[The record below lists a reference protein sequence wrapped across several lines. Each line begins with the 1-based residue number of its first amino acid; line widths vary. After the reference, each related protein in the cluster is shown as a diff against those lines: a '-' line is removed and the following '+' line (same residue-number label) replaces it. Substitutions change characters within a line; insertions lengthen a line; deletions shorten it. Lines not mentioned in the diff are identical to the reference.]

1 MPLSIA
7 IATGSPVSIYR
18 QIVDQVC
25 AAVVA
30 GRLEE
35 NEALPSVRALA
46 DQLVVNPNTVARAYG
61 ELVREGIVES
71 RAGRGMFI
79 APRRQMYTRPERLR
93 RIEPALNA
101 FVSEA
106 LLLGFTPEEIIEQVA
121 AKADTLSPARKDKA
135 HPSKGASR

>member
-1 MPLSIA
+1 MPLSISVA
-7 IATGSPVSIYR
+7 PGSPVSIYR

-35 NEALPSVRALA
+35 SEPLPSVRALA

-71 RAGRGMFI
+71 RAGRGMFV
-79 APRRQMYTRPERLR
+79 APRRQMYTRSERLR
-93 RIEPALNA
+93 RIELPLHTY
-101 FVSEA
+101 VSEA
-106 LLLGFTPEEIIEQVA
+106 LLLGFTPEEIAEQVK
-121 AKADTLSPARKDKA
+121 AKTDELSPTRKDKS
-135 HPSKGASR
+135 PPRGTSR

>member
-35 NEALPSVRALA
+35 DEPLPSVRSLA
-46 DQLVVNPNTVARAYG
+46 DQLVVNPNTVARAYS
-61 ELVREGIVES
+61 ELAREGIVES
-71 RAGRGMFI
+71 RAGKGMFV
-79 APRRQMYTRPERLR
+79 APRRQMYSRPERLR
-93 RIEPALNA
+93 RIEPSLHT

-106 LLLGFTPEEIIEQVA
+106 LLLGFGPEEIVEQVK
-121 AKADTLSPARKDKA
+121 AKAEELSPNRKDRSPKGG
-135 HPSKGASR
+135 GASR

>member
-1 MPLSIA
+1 MPLSIS
-7 IATGSPVSIYR
+7 IATGSTVSIYR

-30 GRLEE
+30 GKLEE

-46 DQLVVNPNTVARAYG
+46 DELVVNPNTVARAYG
-61 ELVREGIVES
+61 ELVRDGIVES
-71 RAGRGMFI
+71 RAGRGMFV

-93 RIEPALNA
+93 RIAPSLNA

-106 LLLGFTPEEIIEQVA
+106 LLLGFTPEEILEQVE
-121 AKADTLSPARKDKA
+121 AKALALSPGRKDKS
-135 HPSKGASR
+135 PPKGTSR

>member
-1 MPLSIA
+1 MPLSLA

-35 NEALPSVRALA
+35 DEPLPSVRSLA
-46 DQLVVNPNTVARAYG
+46 DQLVVNPNTVARAYS
-61 ELVREGIVES
+61 ELAREGIVES
-71 RAGRGMFI
+71 RAGKGMFV
-79 APRRQMYTRPERLR
+79 APRRQMYSRPERLR
-93 RIEPALNA
+93 RIEPSLHT

-106 LLLGFTPEEIIEQVA
+106 LLLGFGPEEIVEQVK
-121 AKADTLSPARKDKA
+121 AKAEELSPNRKDRSPKGG
-135 HPSKGASR
+135 GASR

>member
-7 IATGSPVSIYR
+7 IATGSQVSIYR

-35 NEALPSVRALA
+35 NEALPSVRVLA
-46 DQLVVNPNTVARAYG
+46 DQLLVNPNTVARAYA
-61 ELVREGIVES
+61 ELARDGIVES
-71 RAGRGMFI
+71 RAGRGVFV

-93 RIEPALNA
+93 RIEPSLNA

-106 LLLGFTPEEIIEQVA
+106 LLLGFTPEEIMEQVEA
-121 AKADTLSPARKDKA
+121 RTRDLSPGRKDKS
-135 HPSKGASR
+135 PPRGTSR